1 MRKKIG
7 RRDLLTGDAIHRV
20 VIKLGSS
27 TLTHPRR
34 GLREEVI
41 GEIAEQVATLVES
54 RSLSVIV
61 VSSGAISSG
70 RKVLGLTGRPSL
82 AQKQAAAA
90 VGQPVLMEAWS
101 RALGR
106 RGLRTGQV
114 LLTHED
120 FADRRRY
127 LNAKNTFETL
137 LASGIVP
144 IVNENDTVAT
154 AEIRLGDNDH
164 LAALVAHLV
173 GADLLVLMT
182 DLDGLFT
189 ADPHRDPDAVRIP
202 VLDRVDDAALGRAQG
217 TRAGSPGTGGMSS
230 KLQAARLASSLGVPV
245 VITQGD
251 LERRLED
258 VLAGED
264 VGTFVIPAAGVRPS
278 GRKLWIAA
286 AGRLRGTLTV
296 DEGAARVL
304 REDGRSL
311 LPAGITAVS
320 GDFRPGDVVAILDP
334 EGQVV
339 ARGVSGW
346 PADEVARAMGRRTA
360 DLGDLSERGLSPEV
374 VHRDDLTLLP
384 QDEHST
390 REGGAQ

>member
-1 MRKKIG
+1 MARKDG
-7 RRDLLTGDAIHRV
+7 RGDLLAGDGIHRV
-20 VIKLGSS
+20 VVKLGSS

-41 GEIAEQVATLVES
+41 GEVAEQVASLIES
-54 RSLSVIV
+54 RGLSFVV
-61 VSSGAISSG
+61 VSSGAIASG
-70 RKVLGLTGRPSL
+70 RKLLGLTGRPSL

-127 LNAKNTFETL
+127 VNAKTTFEML

-154 AEIRLGDNDH
+154 AEIRMGDNDQ

-182 DLDGLFT
+182 DSDGLFT
-189 ADPHRDPDAVRIP
+189 ADPHKDPGAVRIP
-202 VLDRVDDAALGRAQG
+202 LLDRVDEAALGRAHG
-217 TRAGSPGTGGMSS
+217 TREGSPGSGGMSS
-230 KLQAARLASSLGVPV
+230 KLKAARLASSLGVPA
-245 VITQGD
+245 VIIRGD
-251 LERRLED
+251 IERRMED
-258 VLAGED
+258 VLAGKD
-264 VGTFVIPAAGVRPS
+264 VGTYVPPALGVRPS

-286 AGRLRGTLTV
+286 AGRPRGTLTI

-334 EGQVV
+334 EGRVV

-346 PADEVARAMGRRTA
+346 PADEVTRAMGRRTA
-360 DLGDLSERGLSPEV
+360 DLGDLAERGLSPEV
-374 VHRDDLTLLP
+374 IHRDDLTLLAG
-384 QDEHST
+384 DEP
-390 REGGAQ
+390 EGGSP

>member
-1 MRKKIG
+1 MR
-7 RRDLLTGDAIHRV
+7 RELLDVARIHRV
-20 VIKLGSS
+20 VVKLGSS

-41 GEIAEQVATLVES
+41 GEVAEQVATLVEALG
-54 RSLSVIV
+54 LSFVV
-61 VSSGAISSG
+61 VSSGAIASG
-70 RKVLGLTGRPSL
+70 RKVLGLSGRASL

-90 VGQPVLMEAWS
+90 VGQPALMEAWS

-120 FADRRRY
+120 FDDRKRY
-127 LNAKNTFETL
+127 VNARNTFETL

-164 LAALVAHLV
+164 LAALVAQLV
-173 GADLLVLMT
+173 GADLLVLLT
-182 DLDGLFT
+182 DSDGLFT
-189 ADPHRDPDAVRIP
+189 ADPHLDPEATRVP
-202 VLDRVDDAALGRAQG
+202 VMDRMDDAALSRAEG
-217 TRAGSPGTGGMSS
+217 TRPDSPGTGGMSS
-230 KLQAARLASSLGVPV
+230 KLLAARMAASLGVPV
-245 VITQGD
+245 VITKGD
-251 LERRLED
+251 AEGRLEQI
-258 VLAGED
+258 LAGED
-264 VGTFVIPAAGVRPS
+264 VGTLVPPAEGARPTA
-278 GRKLWIAA
+278 RKRWIAA
-286 AGRLRGTLTV
+286 AARPRGTLTV

-320 GDFRPGDVVAILDP
+320 GDFRPGDLVTILDS
-334 EGQVV
+334 EGRPV
-339 ARGVSGW
+339 ARGVTGW
-346 PADEVARAMGRRTA
+346 PAVDVAAAMGRRTA
-360 DLGDLSERGLSPEV
+360 DLGDLVRKGLVPEV

-384 QDEHST
+384 WDDDSK
-390 REGGAQ
+390 GGSP